1 MIKRVTAILLLVC
14 MVLALLAGCHSDKAI
29 TREDAEKIALN
40 HMGLEPTQVDDVDIH
55 VTTHDGEA
63 CYSVYVLV
71 GSETTEIVIHG
82 KTGDVLHAGE
92 VVGGHSHDHEH

>member
-1 MIKRVTAILLLVC
+1 MIKRATAILLLLCV
-14 MVLALLAGCHSDKAI
+14 VLALLAGCNSNKSL
-29 TREDAEKIALN
+29 TREDAEKIALE
-40 HMGLEPTQVDDVDIH
+40 HMGLVPTQVDDVDIH

-82 KTGDVLHAGE
+82 KTGEVLHSGE
-92 VVGGHSHDHEH
+92 AVGGHDHDH